1 MNVVCSDLV
10 EDAYE
15 KYKDYFPG
23 NTPVPMH
30 KIVDGYVKC
39 IEGKINGRIP
49 KNAHGINSYY
59 EKNTTLR
66 SRTMD

>member
-1 MNVVCSDLV
+1 LV

-39 IEGKINGRIP
+39 VDGKINGRI
-49 KNAHGINSYY
+49 
-59 EKNTTLR
+59 LR
-66 SRTMD
+66 IIA